1 MERRDGEE
9 GGERMRRDDRW
20 EVERI
25 TDGNDGTGERW
36 ERKRRVWCGI
46 AREGEGKREGKEK
59 GAITCIHSAM
69 HTVMYSVTYDA
80 CERTAIMNSRCS
92 GSWGSR
98 VRGEGGFLAPGVQG
112 GEGRVRMG
120 RDSEE

>member
-1 MERRDGEE
+1 MGEE
-9 GGERMRRDDRW
+9 EEGMVRLSKRGR
-20 EVERI
+20 
-25 TDGNDGTGERW
+25 GK
-36 ERKRRVWCGI
+36 KRR
-46 AREGEGKREGKEK
+46 KREG
-59 GAITCIHSAM
+59 GYHVYLLYSAM

-112 GEGRVRMG
+112 GEGRVRTG